1 MLFIFLAL
9 IFSVWIITAKKI
21 FDRIPL
27 GFSFRMVISFFVSLT
42 LLGFLFL
49 LFLFAGINY
58 NYFIVTSLVLPLI
71 VLSKLKWKLGGV
83 FGDLNIRELFFEKRG
98 TFICAGLL
106 AITYLWTKSDYR
118 WGDWDGVAIWNMHA
132 KFLIDDVYWTNMFKV
147 GFSHPDYPLLLPASI
162 ALFWKSIGFPTPYI
176 PSMLAYVITISI
188 PFAGFSSLRSKG
200 KNLMGYLFFL
210 LIALDSHFL
219 TRGASQYADSFLSL
233 FILLTIILI
242 KNFEGKSKWEM
253 YLIGFLG
260 ASCGFI
266 KNEGLVFV
274 AILFLIVLSNDKLK
288 RQFKEFIT
296 GAMIPIVFI
305 LIFKLIYAPANDL
318 IEGQSA
324 NTIKKIF
331 EPERYIFAIKF
342 FAEIIF
348 TKHFLFLI
356 LSVITFYKS
365 RIYFLSKEFVALILV
380 LLAYYSI
387 YIITPNDLEWHLET
401 SFDRLFHQLYPA
413 LMYTMLLSLGSVV
426 AFDENKYWKR
436 LG

>member
-1 MLFIFLAL
+1 
-9 IFSVWIITAKKI
+9 
-21 FDRIPL
+21 
-27 GFSFRMVISFFVSLT
+27 
-42 LLGFLFL
+42 
-49 LFLFAGINY
+49 
-58 NYFIVTSLVLPLI
+58 
-71 VLSKLKWKLGGV
+71 
-83 FGDLNIRELFFEKRG
+83 
-98 TFICAGLL
+98 
-106 AITYLWTKSDYR
+106 
-118 WGDWDGVAIWNMHA
+118 
-132 KFLIDDVYWTNMFKV
+132 
-147 GFSHPDYPLLLPASI
+147 
-162 ALFWKSIGFPTPYI
+162 
-176 PSMLAYVITISI
+176 
-188 PFAGFSSLRSKG
+188 
-200 KNLMGYLFFL
+200 
-210 LIALDSHFL
+210 
-219 TRGASQYADSFLSL
+219 
-233 FILLTIILI
+233 
-242 KNFEGKSKWEM
+242 
-253 YLIGFLG
+253 
-260 ASCGFI
+260 
-266 KNEGLVFV
+266 
-274 AILFLIVLSNDKLK
+274 
-288 RQFKEFIT
+288 
-296 GAMIPIVFI
+296 MIPIVFI